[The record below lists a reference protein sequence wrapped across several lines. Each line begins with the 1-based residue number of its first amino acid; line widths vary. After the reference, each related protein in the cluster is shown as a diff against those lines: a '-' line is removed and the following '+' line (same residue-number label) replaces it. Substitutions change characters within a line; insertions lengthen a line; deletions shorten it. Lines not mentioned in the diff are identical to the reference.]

1 MPRKKNVHD
10 VQTVKFH
17 LFREGSVSEVYKE
30 HLEKKYTSK
39 EPTELAQIVGQV
51 FSPLDEKLEL
61 QPGSLTPLQ
70 LSYLVHFSSFHSF
83 EEAAQ
88 MLQQHHGVCV
98 SASTSRRQAEAIG
111 ACAEVVQDEQA
122 KAVVLQESS
131 SSEKEDTS
139 KIPAKQAISSDGCH
153 ISLRGKVYAE
163 VKTAVIG
170 EVQENK
176 RRFTQRPDQEVKMTK
191 ITYFSRMAPSE
202 TFTTLA
208 TGEIDR
214 RKFFQARKVCAVS
227 DGAEWIQHFIDAY
240 RTDTIRILDFYHA
253 AEYVSE
259 IATLVRD
266 AGTVLPESWKD
277 QQLHELKH
285 HGPQK
290 VLAEVKR
297 LLKEHPDVEDLA
309 KAVNYLQKREK
320 MMQYPLFRAE
330 GWPIGSG
337 SAESS
342 NTCVVQSRLKG
353 PGMHWE
359 QRNVNPMLALR
370 IGVCNERW
378 EETRNQAF
386 RHRLKVRE
394 ATRVARQKKRY
405 ETVKQKV
412 EHSILRLCFL
422 YSLNRPKTTKMPA
435 SSPKGDVE
443 TASPDIINTKNACHP
458 AKSHPW
464 RRYHRAKM

>member
-1 MPRKKNVHD
+1 VR
-10 VQTVKFH
+10 
-17 LFREGSVSEVYKE
+17 
-30 HLEKKYTSK
+30 
-39 EPTELAQIVGQV
+39 QV
-51 FSPLDEKLEL
+51 FFPLDEKLEL

-70 LSYLVHFSSFHSF
+70 ESYLAHFATCVSF
-83 EEAAQ
+83 EQAAK
-88 MLQQHHGVCV
+88 MLMQHHGVSI
-98 SASTSRRQAEAIG
+98 SASTSRRQTEAIG
-111 ACAEVVQDEQA
+111 AAAEVVQDEQA
-122 KAVVLQESS
+122 KAILLQNSS
-131 SSEKEDTS
+131 LSEKEDPS

-176 RRFTQRPDQEVKMTK
+176 RRSAQRPDQEVKMTK

-214 RKFFQARKVCAVS
+214 RKFFQAKKVCAVS

-240 RTDTIRILDFYHA
+240 RTDTVRILDFYHA
-253 AEYVSE
+253 AEYVSQ

-285 HGPQK
+285 HGPRL
-290 VLAEVKR
+290 VLEEVNR
-297 LLKEHPDVEDLA
+297 LLKEHPDIKDLA
-309 KAVNYLQKREK
+309 KAVHYLQKREN
-320 MMQYPLFRAE
+320 MMHYPLFQQQ

-337 SAESS
+337 SVESS

-353 PGMHWE
+353 SGMHWE
-359 QRNVNPMLALR
+359 RRNVNPMLALR
-370 IGVCNERW
+370 TGECNDRW

-386 RHRLKVRE
+386 RQRLAARASHRL
-394 ATRVARQKKRY
+394 ARQEKRY
-405 ETVKQKV
+405 QELKQQV
-412 EHSILRLCFL
+412 EQNILRLLFL
-422 YSLNRPKTTKMPA
+422 YSLNKPKTTEISACSAQANRIPPSPSDHDTKSTCRPA
-435 SSPKGDVE
+435 P
-443 TASPDIINTKNACHP
+443 
-458 AKSHPW
+458 SHPW
-464 RRYHRAKM
+464 RRYPRAKM